1 MVVNKLTSEAARVV
15 AETGMEFGQ
24 FTRSMLLAQGG
35 FAAFLEASGDDR
47 SKILEKITGTGI
59 YSIISRTVHEK
70 HRVPKETKN
79 RLAAEI
85 AGIVVLSDE
94 DRVAKE
100 KALICE
106 RERAARLSAGL
117 RSRGDG

>member
-1 MVVNKLTSEAARVV
+1 
-15 AETGMEFGQ
+15 MEFGQ

-59 YSIISRTVHEK
+59 YSIISRAVHEK